1 MAEHILNI
9 LQLMGETLRIP
20 TSFVVIEFIGT
31 LAAAIS
37 GIRLASAKK
46 FDWFGA
52 YIVGMATAT
61 GGGTLRDILLGLPPF
76 WLTNPMYVICCAVAL
91 GLVIAFGRKIIR
103 ENNTWFIFD
112 TIGLALFNIVGLE
125 KTLNM
130 GYPVWTAI
138 AMGCITGAD
147 VRIIRDILINEVPL
161 IFRRDIYAMACVAGG
176 VVYVIGYSWNIQA
189 ETNAV
194 LSAITVITIRLL
206 AVKFHW
212 NFPILKGEDTKN

>member
-1 MAEHILNI
+1 
-9 LQLMGETLRIP
+9 MGETLRIP

-138 AMGCITGAD
+138 AMGCITGAAGG
-147 VRIIRDILINEVPL
+147 IIRDMRGVCHRLFMEHTGRNQCRPFGHHRHHHPAAGRKIPL
-161 IFRRDIYAMACVAGG
+161 ELPHPEGR
-176 VVYVIGYSWNIQA
+176 GYKK
-189 ETNAV
+189 
-194 LSAITVITIRLL
+194 LTVS
-206 AVKFHW
+206 
-212 NFPILKGEDTKN
+212 D

>member
-138 AMGCITGAD
+138 AMGCIMGAAGG
-147 VRIIRDILINEVPL
+147 IIRDILINEVPL